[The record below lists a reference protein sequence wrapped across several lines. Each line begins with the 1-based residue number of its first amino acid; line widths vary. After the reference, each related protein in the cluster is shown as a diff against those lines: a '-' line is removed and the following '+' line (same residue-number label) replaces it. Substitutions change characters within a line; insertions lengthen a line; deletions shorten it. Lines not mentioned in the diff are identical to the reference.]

1 MRTMHKAT
9 AIVAALGI
17 AVGVTAC
24 GTETKSGALPTTKPL
39 ATASLSPAPIAMA
52 TDSYLKLDL
61 KIMAAIQE
69 EYILDHPGEQYVAV
83 TATKPGGRASVSIPN
98 DLMMS
103 RGNVIAVKVG
113 PGWFCVSGYNKA
125 ATEATSATKSML
137 FKSDKGG
144 VQAAVGVC

>member
-1 MRTMHKAT
+1 MHKAT
-9 AIVAALGI
+9 AVVAALGI

-24 GTETKSGALPTTKPL
+24 GTETQSGALPTTRPI

-52 TDSYLKLDL
+52 TDSSLKLDL

-69 EYILDHPGEQYVAV
+69 EYIYDHPGKQYVAV
-83 TATKPGGRASVSIPN
+83 TATKPGGRASVSTPN
-98 DLMMS
+98 DLMTS

-113 PGWFCVSGYNKA
+113 LGWFCVSGYNKA

-137 FKSDKGG
+137 FKSEEGG
-144 VQAAVGVC
+144 IQTAVGAC